1 MFGSARTV
9 GGCPRLFPVNDY
21 TLKSEIV
28 KIVRSK
34 DGRRAPLGFG
44 QRDLGF
50 VKPSA
55 LLAVNAAGRQG
66 HLFLTTYGGRAITF
80 LVHAAA
86 GEVDVVPIRFAQARH
101 DPGVLVRCTFTP
113 KDRLLVLDDI
123 CDERPIAE
131 RLNDLH
137 VLVHTDHTPDPFLFP
152 LRVVARKFFTLSQAP
167 DLKKLVNA
175 TAPFKTHSVS
185 VIDTDAGAPHRFVE
199 KRILVHASAKQM
211 SKRPRALPDQVTAS
225 ALISQASEPDSYR
238 ISVDNGSTWDYL
250 CVKTIAES
258 SHLDR
263 VFRTGEPTATLSC
276 AVVSDGGKWRFLGVC
291 AR

>member
-9 GGCPRLFPVNDY
+9 NGCPRLFPVNDY

-34 DGRRAPLGFG
+34 DSRRAPLGFG
-44 QRDLGF
+44 QRDLRF
-50 VKPSA
+50 VKPSS
-55 LLAVNAAGRQG
+55 LLALNVAGRQG
-66 HLFLTTYGGRAITF
+66 HLFLTTYSGRAITF
-80 LVHAAA
+80 LVHTAA
-86 GEVDVVPIRFAQARH
+86 GEVDVVPVRFSQARH

-123 CDERPIAE
+123 CDSRPIAE
-131 RLNDLH
+131 RLDDLH

-152 LRVVARKFFTLSQAP
+152 LRIVARTFCTLAQTP
-167 DLKKLVNA
+167 ELKKLVCA
-175 TAPFKTHSVS
+175 APFKTHSVS
-185 VIDTDAGAPHRFVE
+185 VVDTDVDAPQRFVE
-199 KRILVHASAKQM
+199 KRVIIDTSTPRLP
-211 SKRPRALPDQVTAS
+211 KRTCMIPDQVTSS
-225 ALISQASEPDSYR
+225 ALISQGSEPESYR

-258 SHLDR
+258 SHLGK
-263 VFRTGEPTATLSC
+263 VFDGSNATATLSC

-291 AR
+291 AE